1 MARKARKGLKDTAK
15 LLGGLGTAYVLSEA
29 LGPKVELKDV
39 NQADAAL
46 DAEKRAAE
54 TKKHLI
60 AEAGMPLVAPQVN
73 VAPKSKA
80 RSYED
85 IKADEILASSRSYG
99 QGPIEAYK
107 RLQKDS
113 EEGTYASPVKQRG
126 SEDFEP
132 AGDLGKYFAKGG
144 VVSASKRADGC
155 AQRGK
160 TRGKM
165 V

>member
-1 MARKARKGLKDTAK
+1 MARKVLKDTAK
-15 LLGGLGTAYVLSEA
+15 LLGGLGTLYGLSKMSVGDGVRPEDIDPIEA
-29 LGPKVELKDV
+29 
-39 NQADAAL
+39 AR

-54 TKKHLI
+54 TKKYLI

-99 QGPIEAYK
+99 RGPIEAYK